1 MLTKTAD
8 IITALIIL
16 AFGVVVAID
25 SIGKGIG
32 WAAEGPRA
40 GFFPFAMAVLI
51 VGGCLLVVRQAMAGT
66 SSVKGSKRFVEPG
79 GMKPIMIVV
88 VPAVL
93 MILLT
98 EVIGLYLAAMLYL
111 TLYIKYAGH
120 HSWRT
125 SLLIG
130 IPVPL
135 VSYIIFDKFFLIP
148 MPMGWYGAEI
158 LRF

>member
-8 IITALIIL
+8 IITALVL
-16 AFGVVVAID
+16 LLFGLIVAVD
-25 SIGKGIG
+25 SIDKGIG

-40 GFFPFAMAVLI
+40 GFFPFVMAVLI
-51 VGGCLLVVRQAMAGT
+51 LGGCFLVIRQAIKGT
-66 SSVKGSKRFVEPG
+66 SSVKGAKRFVEAG
-79 GMKPIMIVV
+79 GMKPILIVI

-98 EVIGLYLAAMLYL
+98 EVIGLYLASILYL
-111 TLYIKYAGH
+111 TFYIKWAGG

-148 MPMGWYGAEI
+148 MPMGWYGAQI